1 MAFRTAAARPNSV
14 VPTMR
19 SFAASGTGCTAADVA
34 STEAPVTST
43 DDVTAADVV
52 AATAPTVPTD
62 TGWRLIEG
70 ADDSSDNANP
80 TGTTNAATSTAS
92 NETR

>member
-14 VPTMR
+14 VPTMS
-19 SFAASGTGCTAADVA
+19 SFAASGTGGMPVDVGSAA
-34 STEAPVTST
+34 APVTST
-43 DDVTAADVV
+43 DDVTAAVVV
-52 AATAPTVPTD
+52 AATAPTEFTD
-62 TGWRLIEG
+62 TGWRRIEG

>member
-14 VPTMR
+14 VPTMS
-19 SFAASGTGCTAADVA
+19 SFAASGTGCSAADA
-34 STEAPVTST
+34 GSTAAPVTMT

-52 AATAPTVPTD
+52 AATAPTELTE
-62 TGWRLIEG
+62 TAWRRLEG